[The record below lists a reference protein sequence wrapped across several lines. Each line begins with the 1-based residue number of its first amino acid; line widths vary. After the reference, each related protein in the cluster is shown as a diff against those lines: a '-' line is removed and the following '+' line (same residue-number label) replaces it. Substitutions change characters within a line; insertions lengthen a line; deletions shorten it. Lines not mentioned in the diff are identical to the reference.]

1 MTVPAQ
7 AQGTRA
13 KPSESSSGSAP
24 AISGRI
30 VAGAGGIGMS
40 QGAQNR
46 GCYVAGGVRLDL
58 LGAPSLVLTRGGRI
72 VAVAI
77 NDHKHL
83 SHLFA
88 AQISHYPQDGTRSQ
102 CSSGAEDD
110 RDLARQP
117 RPPDPG
123 QRRE

>member
-30 VAGAGGIGMS
+30 VAGASGIGMS

-46 GCYVAGGVRLDL
+46 GCYVAGGVRLGRPRRRVAGRSVAGG
-58 LGAPSLVLTRGGRI
+58 LGAAAARRRPKPIAL
-72 VAVAI
+72 AI
-77 NDHKHL
+77 L
-83 SHLFA
+83 E
-88 AQISHYPQDGTRSQ
+88 RR
-102 CSSGAEDD
+102 AE
-110 RDLARQP
+110 
-117 RPPDPG
+117 
-123 QRRE
+123 